1 LVSAADKKIKVFGGL
16 VAIRHAGENYRK
28 LTNPKLFKR
37 LLGGENIM
45 KIEVIRDALKAL
57 GYHVQIYNCDYD
69 EFTPGRAHVYWQ
81 DNYMGIFDFNKNT
94 FVD

>member
-1 LVSAADKKIKVFGGL
+1 
-16 VAIRHAGENYRK
+16 
-28 LTNPKLFKR
+28 
-37 LLGGENIM
+37 M